1 MTPILP
7 INKIDKI
14 TLDNLISDMPGAFM
28 ISSKENYGVFDTFM
42 SLLDKNAV
50 DIEIIKPKLKDVEDS
65 LKGSVGVEDIH
76 YVKTIA
82 SRMHKKPRIV
92 CFSKA
97 DSMTHSA
104 QNAFLKL
111 LEEPGNNT
119 YFVLC
124 TENINKM
131 LPTIISRVQITR
143 LHNITKQQ
151 SIDYVRSFGLIDEK
165 RINQIVYLASGLPKM
180 LKKLSVNDDFFDK
193 MSSSFKSAMEML
205 ASSSYKKIIALSKY
219 KDDRDKAISLVDDI
233 LLILKNTIISKPEYS
248 SIDKIEKLLVC
259 RDKLVRGGNVRLNL
273 ISAML

>member
-1 MTPILP
+1 MTSILP

-14 TLDNLISDMPGAFM
+14 NLDNLFSDMPGALM
-28 ISSKENYGVFDTFM
+28 ISSKENYGVFDSFM
-42 SLLDKNAV
+42 SLVDKNSV
-50 DIEIIKPKLKDVEDS
+50 DIEIIKPKLKDVEDN
-65 LKGSVGVEDIH
+65 LIGSVGVEDIH
-76 YVKTIA
+76 YVQNIA
-82 SRMHKKPRIV
+82 SRMHKKPQIV

-97 DSMTHSA
+97 DSMTRSA

-151 SIDYVRSFGLIDEK
+151 SIDYVRSFGLTDEK
-165 RINQIVYLASGLPKM
+165 RINQIVYLANGLPKL
-180 LKKLSVNDDFFDK
+180 LKKLSVNDDFFDE

-219 KDDRDKAISLVDDI
+219 KDDRDKAISLVDNI

>member
-14 TLDNLISDMPGAFM
+14 NLDNLFSDMPGALM
-28 ISSKENYGVFDTFM
+28 IISKENYGVFDTFM
-42 SLLDKNAV
+42 SLVDKNSV
-50 DIEIIKPKLKDVEDS
+50 DIEIIKPKLKDVEDN

-76 YVKTIA
+76 YVQNIA
-82 SRMHKKPRIV
+82 SRMHKKPQIV

-97 DSMTHSA
+97 DSMTRSA

-151 SIDYVRSFGLIDEK
+151 SIDYVRSFGLTDEK
-165 RINQIVYLASGLPKM
+165 RINQIVYLANGLPKL
-180 LKKLSVNDDFFDK
+180 LKKLSVNDDFFDE

-205 ASSSYKKIIALSKY
+205 ASSSYKKIIALSEY
-219 KDDRDKAISLVDDI
+219 KDDRDKAISLVDNI

>member
-14 TLDNLISDMPGAFM
+14 NLDNLFSDMPGALM
-28 ISSKENYGVFDTFM
+28 ISSKENYGVFDSFM
-42 SLLDKNAV
+42 SLVDKNSV
-50 DIEIIKPKLKDVEDS
+50 DIEIIKPKLKDVEDN
-65 LKGSVGVEDIH
+65 LIGSVGVEDIH
-76 YVKTIA
+76 YVQNIA
-82 SRMHKKPRIV
+82 SRMHKKPQIV

-97 DSMTHSA
+97 DSMTRSA

-151 SIDYVRSFGLIDEK
+151 SIDYVRSFGLTDEK
-165 RINQIVYLASGLPKM
+165 RINQIVYLANGLPKL
-180 LKKLSVNDDFFDK
+180 LKKLSVNDDFFDE

-219 KDDRDKAISLVDDI
+219 KDDRDKAISLVDNI

>member
-14 TLDNLISDMPGAFM
+14 NLDNLFSDMPGALM
-28 ISSKENYGVFDTFM
+28 IISKENYGVFDTFM
-42 SLLDKNAV
+42 SLVDKNSV
-50 DIEIIKPKLKDVEDS
+50 DIEIIKPKLKDVEDN

-76 YVKTIA
+76 YVQNIA
-82 SRMHKKPRIV
+82 SRMHKKPQIV

-97 DSMTHSA
+97 DSMTRSA

-151 SIDYVRSFGLIDEK
+151 SIDYVRSFGLTDEK
-165 RINQIVYLASGLPKM
+165 RINQIVYLANGLPKL
-180 LKKLSVNDDFFDK
+180 LKKLSVNDDFFDE

-219 KDDRDKAISLVDDI
+219 KDDRDKAISLVDNI

>member
-14 TLDNLISDMPGAFM
+14 NLDNLFSDMPGALM

-42 SLLDKNAV
+42 SLVDKNSV
-50 DIEIIKPKLKDVEDS
+50 DIEIIKPKLKDVEDN

-76 YVKTIA
+76 YVQNIA
-82 SRMHKKPRIV
+82 SRMHKKPQIV

-97 DSMTHSA
+97 DSMTRSA

-151 SIDYVRSFGLIDEK
+151 SIDYVRSFGLTDEK
-165 RINQIVYLASGLPKM
+165 RINQIVYLANGLPKL
-180 LKKLSVNDDFFDK
+180 LKKLSVNDDFFDE

-219 KDDRDKAISLVDDI
+219 KDDRDKAISLVDNI

>member
-14 TLDNLISDMPGAFM
+14 NLDNLFSDMPGALM

-42 SLLDKNAV
+42 SLVDKNSV
-50 DIEIIKPKLKDVEDS
+50 DIEIIKPKLKDLEDN

-76 YVKTIA
+76 YVQNIA
-82 SRMHKKPRIV
+82 SRMHKKPQIV

-97 DSMTHSA
+97 DSMTRSA

-151 SIDYVRSFGLIDEK
+151 SIDYVRSFGLTDEK
-165 RINQIVYLASGLPKM
+165 RINQIVYLANGLPKL
-180 LKKLSVNDDFFDK
+180 LKKLSVNDDFFDE

-219 KDDRDKAISLVDDI
+219 KDDRDKAISLVDNI

>member
-14 TLDNLISDMPGAFM
+14 NLDNLFSDMPGALM

-42 SLLDKNAV
+42 SLVDKNSV
-50 DIEIIKPKLKDVEDS
+50 DIEIIKPKLKDVEDN

-76 YVKTIA
+76 YVQNIA
-82 SRMHKKPRIV
+82 SRIHMKPQIV

-97 DSMTHSA
+97 DSMTRSA

-151 SIDYVRSFGLIDEK
+151 SIDYVRSFGLTDEK
-165 RINQIVYLASGLPKM
+165 RINQIVYLANGLPKL
-180 LKKLSVNDDFFDK
+180 LKKLSVNDDFFDE

-219 KDDRDKAISLVDDI
+219 KDDRDKAISLVDNI

>member
-14 TLDNLISDMPGAFM
+14 NLDNLFSDMPGALM
-28 ISSKENYGVFDTFM
+28 IISKENYGVFDTFM
-42 SLLDKNAV
+42 SLVDKNSV
-50 DIEIIKPKLKDVEDS
+50 DIEIIKPKLKDVEDN

-76 YVKTIA
+76 YVQNIA
-82 SRMHKKPRIV
+82 SRMHKKPQIV

-97 DSMTHSA
+97 DSMTRSA

-143 LHNITKQQ
+143 LNNITKQQ
-151 SIDYVRSFGLIDEK
+151 SIDYVRSFGLTDEK
-165 RINQIVYLASGLPKM
+165 RINQIVYLANGLPKL
-180 LKKLSVNDDFFDK
+180 LKKLSVNDDFFDE

-219 KDDRDKAISLVDDI
+219 KDDRDKAISLVDNI

>member
-14 TLDNLISDMPGAFM
+14 NLDNLFSDMPGALM
-28 ISSKENYGVFDTFM
+28 IISKENYGVFDTFM
-42 SLLDKNAV
+42 SLVDKNSV
-50 DIEIIKPKLKDVEDS
+50 DIEIIKPKLKDVEDN

-76 YVKTIA
+76 YVQNIA
-82 SRMHKKPRIV
+82 SRIHMKPQIV

-97 DSMTHSA
+97 DSMTRSA

-151 SIDYVRSFGLIDEK
+151 SIDYVRSFGLTDEK
-165 RINQIVYLASGLPKM
+165 RINQIVYLANGLPKL
-180 LKKLSVNDDFFDK
+180 LKKLSVNDDFFDE

-219 KDDRDKAISLVDDI
+219 KDDRDKAISLVDNI